1 MRGMTQ
7 TRLRSHNATKVVISR
22 RSCAMCDSGGP
33 FHLHC
38 IVCRAP
44 LSGFSRK
51 TCSELCKQVA
61 KSERRKVRTEL
72 CWIIPVSSPTKKFRR
87 WIPKRL
93 LHTRVY
99 KASQT
104 RRAILPNSSTPKAK
118 RIPRG

>member
-1 MRGMTQ
+1 MRGMTP
-7 TRLRSHNATKVVISR
+7 TRLRGHSATKVVVPQR
-22 RSCAMCDSGGP
+22 FCAGCDSGTP

-44 LSGFSRK
+44 LSGFARK

-61 KSERRKVRTEL
+61 KSERRKLRTEL

-99 KASQT
+99 KASQP
-104 RRAILPNSSTPKAK
+104 RRAILPKSTTPKAK
-118 RIPRG
+118 RISRG